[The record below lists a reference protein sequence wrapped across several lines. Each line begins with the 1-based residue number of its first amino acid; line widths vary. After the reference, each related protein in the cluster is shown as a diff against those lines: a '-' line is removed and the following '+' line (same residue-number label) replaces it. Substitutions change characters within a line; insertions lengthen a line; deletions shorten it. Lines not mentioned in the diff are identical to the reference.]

1 MTKWAGEDGLLI
13 CFLTKIKWKAGTEIV
28 LHSLFA
34 TASQPRADRPFANEC
49 NNYSSPWC
57 LSTWANRG
65 TGPPHPPVWISS
77 KEEDPGF
84 LGNGILACVDSYSEC
99 LFTMYS
105 IYIYMHIYIQNVFLL
120 QCLLSIKQC
129 FGIPT
134 APFFPSS
141 WTVLCLIAT
150 WTV

>member
-77 KEEDPGF
+77 KEEDPGSRKRYFGLCWF
-84 LGNGILACVDSYSEC
+84 LLWMFVYNVQY
-99 LFTMYS
+99 